1 MWYRGQEKALNN
13 GLRLK
18 KVQWLIQFKPKAW
31 LKVYIDMNTQLR
43 KVLRMNLNKKFFKLW
58 NNFVFEKTKVNVRKH
73 RDIKLATPEKRRE
86 RLVLEPNYHSCK
98 KFSDHLMA
106 KEIKKNKSKNK

>member
-1 MWYRGQEKALNN
+1 
-13 GLRLK
+13 
-18 KVQWLIQFKPKAW
+18 
-31 LKVYIDMNTQLR
+31 MNTQLR

-86 RLVLEPNYHSCK
+86 RLVLEPN
-98 KFSDHLMA
+98 
-106 KEIKKNKSKNK
+106 

>member
-43 KVLRMNLNKKFFKLW
+43 KSAHNEY
-58 NNFVFEKTKVNVRKH
+58 EKTFLSTY
-73 RDIKLATPEKRRE
+73 D
-86 RLVLEPNYHSCK
+86 
-98 KFSDHLMA
+98 
-106 KEIKKNKSKNK
+106 